1 MRASVKPRAE
11 SVPLTPHLTNPAT
24 FEESIK
30 QGARS
35 MVLYKTPCHSEVVDV
50 TFNAV
55 SRELM
60 AVGFSG
66 MRHPASHNLVTG
78 VLAYLTEAW
87 SMVNC

>member
-24 FEESIK
+24 FEEFIK

-35 MVLYKTPCHSEVVDV
+35 MVSYKTPCHGEVVDL

-55 SRELM
+55 ARELM

-66 MRHPASHNLVTG
+66 MKYPASNILVTG
-78 VLAYLTEAW
+78 VLAYHTENH
-87 SMVNC
+87 SF